1 MTKEEF
7 KTKYKEIKS
16 TGVTRDLLGQ
26 ASKQIDDLKNEYI
39 QSNAKYAVG
48 DKLKYNNCHRL
59 SRYTFLT
66 NTITIGFVYNVDVW
80 CGDSIFEFGT
90 ITYGMS
96 ECFKNGKEKSLR
108 NGYILI
114 PETDIIEKQ

>member
-1 MTKEEF
+1 MEKQEDNLEKQHIEAVLRWSSDKEYHKVDIDNTRQYLTEEF
-7 KTKYKEIKS
+7 GKE
-16 TGVTRDLLGQ
+16 
-26 ASKQIDDLKNEYI
+26 
-39 QSNAKYAVG
+39 VG
-48 DKLKYNNCHRL
+48 DKLKYNNSHRL
-59 SRYTFLT
+59 SRYTFLP
-66 NTITIGFVYNVDVW
+66 NTITIGFVHRVNVW
-80 CGDSIFEFGT
+80 CGDRILEFGT